1 MDENQ
6 IKQLE
11 QLMAESVQKEAPEN
25 VREFVDAIM
34 EGGITQQ
41 EVDEVR
47 QQTVMA
53 LQDQAYFQTFVRYLT
68 GAGLLEQ
75 EDAPTSYDAGFVL
88 SILGLVGIAQSLVTT
103 R

>member
-6 IKQLE
+6 IAQLE
-11 QLMAESVQKEAPEN
+11 QLMAESVQKEAPED
-25 VREFVDAIM
+25 VQEFVDSIM

-53 LQDQAYFQTFVRYLT
+53 LQDQEYFQTFIRYLT

-75 EDAPTSYDAGFVL
+75 EDAPSSYDVGFVL
-88 SILGLVGIAQSLVTT
+88 SILGLVGVAQSLVTT